1 MSGGCDTV
9 GMSTSRAL
17 SAHRP
22 GRGALAAV
30 GSVAVVALVALVS
43 LVGSPAGV
51 SGAGAQVG
59 TAGAPLGLS
68 APAWS
73 SLDLPAEMRL
83 GSLWVL
89 PGPDG
94 SPSAVDVRFAG
105 PFTPPSGRWR
115 VSIGVGDPAGSWQR
129 VSMVWD
135 GTSATGIAEQIEGL
149 AVAELGV
156 VTATVDPSGS
166 VVVGVPV
173 GVLDAGGA
181 GLVWAESVL
190 GEDTEPT
197 LVVRTPWFPR
207 AVLAGEGAPGLL
219 QGSTL
224 GVPVPAEPGGAAG
237 TSAPSVVDTGVPSV
251 LEFVD
256 GVLRVDPG
264 AAPTSGDVASVVD
277 LVTLVGTP
285 GSLELPPSGPQV
297 RLDLLG
303 GTAALGVGSV
313 LGPLA
318 PPVGDESVVGPS
330 PTWLRST
337 SDGTAPLAPLEV
349 EVAGAFAEVGQP
361 DPGDGLAVSVT
372 RVLTLADGSQVVAPG
387 VVGDDTW
394 LGVAVDTGPV
404 ATAPV
409 EVAEVEDAGAPV
421 VPIIVGVVLGVVAVA
436 AAMVIAG
443 ARHRR
448 RHPGPDDDWLPPAA
462 ATAAA
467 PQTVPPPTPP
477 TAPTPS
483 TPPIPPTPP
492 TPSTRAAPPAP
503 AVPPPATEPLARRPV
518 PPPQAQRPP
527 AGPPPATSDE
537 GPLAERPTRPAAPPV
552 ESPVEPPP
560 DAGEP
565 PSSPGPA
572 MPSGAEALDEDL
584 DALAERLRRLDD
596 EG

>member
-1 MSGGCDTV
+1 MSGECDTV
-9 GMSTSRAL
+9 EMATSSPLPAL
-17 SAHRP
+17 RP
-22 GRGALAAV
+22 RRVTAAVAALAA
-30 GSVAVVALVALVS
+30 VALVALVS
-43 LVGSPAGV
+43 LVGAPLGT

-59 TAGAPLGLS
+59 SAGAPLGLS

-83 GSLWVL
+83 ASLWVL

-115 VSIGVGDPAGSWQR
+115 VSVGVGDPAGSWQR

-135 GTSATGIAEQIEGL
+135 GTSATGVAEQIEGL

-181 GLVWAESVL
+181 GLVWAEAIL

-197 LVVRTPWFPR
+197 LVVRAPWFPR

-264 AAPTSGDVASVVD
+264 AAPASGDVVSVVD

-285 GSLELPPSGPQV
+285 GTLELPPSGPQV

-303 GTAALGVGSV
+303 GTASLGVGSV

-318 PPVGDESVVGPS
+318 PPVGDDVVVGPS
-330 PTWLRST
+330 AAWLRPS
-337 SDGTAPLAPLEV
+337 SEEASPPAPLEV
-349 EVAGAFAEVGQP
+349 VVPGAFAEVGQP

-394 LGVAVDTGPV
+394 LGVVADVGPV
-404 ATAPV
+404 STAPAQ
-409 EVAEVEDAGAPV
+409 VADTEDAGAPV

-436 AAMVIAG
+436 AAMAIAG

-448 RHPGPDDDWLPPAA
+448 RHPGPDDEWLPPAA
-462 ATAAA
+462 ATVAASPPATLAGPQPATGPPVVA
-467 PQTVPPPTPP
+467 PADRPGAPPPATPPLAERPTRRAPAERPTRPAPPRRPPVPPPTG
-477 TAPTPS
+477 TPG
-483 TPPIPPTPP
+483 
-492 TPSTRAAPPAP
+492 
-503 AVPPPATEPLARRPV
+503 EP
-518 PPPQAQRPP
+518 
-527 AGPPPATSDE
+527 
-537 GPLAERPTRPAAPPV
+537 PLAERPTRPTAPPG
-552 ESPVEPPP
+552 PTPP
-560 DAGEP
+560 A
-565 PSSPGPA
+565 SPA
-572 MPSGAEALDEDL
+572 MPGGVEALDDDL
-584 DALAERLRRLDD
+584 DELAERLRRLDD
-596 EG
+596 GG

>member
-9 GMSTSRAL
+9 EMATSSPLPAL
-17 SAHRP
+17 RP
-22 GRGALAAV
+22 GRVTAAVAALAA
-30 GSVAVVALVALVS
+30 VALVALVS
-43 LVGSPAGV
+43 LVGAPLGT

-83 GSLWVL
+83 ASLWVL

-115 VSIGVGDPAGSWQR
+115 VSVGVGDPAGSWQR

-135 GTSATGIAEQIEGL
+135 GTSATGVAEQIEGL

-181 GLVWAESVL
+181 GLVWAEAIL

-197 LVVRTPWFPR
+197 LVVRAPWFPR

-264 AAPTSGDVASVVD
+264 AAPASGDVVSVVD

-285 GSLELPPSGPQV
+285 GTLELPPSGPQV

-303 GTAALGVGSV
+303 GTASLGVGSV

-318 PPVGDESVVGPS
+318 PPVGDDVVVGPS
-330 PTWLRST
+330 AAWLRPS
-337 SDGTAPLAPLEV
+337 SDGASPPAPLEV
-349 EVAGAFAEVGQP
+349 VVPGAFAEVGQP

-394 LGVAVDTGPV
+394 LGVVADVGPV
-404 ATAPV
+404 STAPAQ
-409 EVAEVEDAGAPV
+409 VADTEDAGAPV
-421 VPIIVGVVLGVVAVA
+421 VPIIVGVGLGVVAVA
-436 AAMVIAG
+436 AAMAIAG

-448 RHPGPDDDWLPPAA
+448 RHPGPDDEWLPPAA
-462 ATAAA
+462 ATVAASPPATLAGPQPATGPPVVA
-467 PQTVPPPTPP
+467 PADRPGAPPPATPPLAERPTRRAPAERPTRPAPPRRPPVPPPTG
-477 TAPTPS
+477 TPG
-483 TPPIPPTPP
+483 
-492 TPSTRAAPPAP
+492 
-503 AVPPPATEPLARRPV
+503 EP
-518 PPPQAQRPP
+518 
-527 AGPPPATSDE
+527 
-537 GPLAERPTRPAAPPV
+537 PLAERPTRPTAPPG
-552 ESPVEPPP
+552 PTPP
-560 DAGEP
+560 A
-565 PSSPGPA
+565 SPA
-572 MPSGAEALDEDL
+572 MPGGVEALDDDL
-584 DALAERLRRLDD
+584 DELAERLRRLDD
-596 EG
+596 GG